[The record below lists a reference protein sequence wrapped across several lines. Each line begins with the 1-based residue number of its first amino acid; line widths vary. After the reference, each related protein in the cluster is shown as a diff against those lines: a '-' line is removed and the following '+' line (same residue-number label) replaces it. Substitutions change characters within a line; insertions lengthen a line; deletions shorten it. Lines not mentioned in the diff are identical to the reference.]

1 MSRIATLND
10 LLANLLNSIP
20 DLKAALIVDLEGLVI
35 AQQSIKGFDEDII
48 GAIMSI
54 IEKTISK
61 IKKFA
66 DTSYGSGSIDTNDFQ
81 LFYVELGGSNPALF
95 VLVADLYAKLSQFI
109 SYSYIVAEKASRILN
124 AQKVNISLPLITPE
138 GKLRLKSN
146 NNIERS
152 KQIINKI
159 IITGAE
165 AVGKSSLVNMYIN
178 GIPEDSYKPTI
189 GVSIV
194 KKELQVTKNIA
205 VTFYLFDFGGL
216 KSFAKVRKNFYD
228 ESKAVIILFDCSRSE
243 TFDQIP
249 EWIAE
254 AQHFIKDKTVSYI
267 LVGNKID
274 LVEDRDNIINKATKL
289 AVQYDYPFFITS
301 SITGEGLDEL
311 FMYLLNIGSNQV

>member
-1 MSRIATLND
+1 
-10 LLANLLNSIP
+10 
-20 DLKAALIVDLEGLVI
+20 
-35 AQQSIKGFDEDII
+35 
-48 GAIMSI
+48 
-54 IEKTISK
+54 
-61 IKKFA
+61 
-66 DTSYGSGSIDTNDFQ
+66 
-81 LFYVELGGSNPALF
+81 
-95 VLVADLYAKLSQFI
+95 
-109 SYSYIVAEKASRILN
+109 
-124 AQKVNISLPLITPE
+124 
-138 GKLRLKSN
+138 LKSN

-159 IITGAE
+159 IITCAE